1 MSTLKKRKIDWSIS
15 SFCHRSITQ
24 TLQLEPLQVSPVHTL
39 KILATTFCDFTGKI
53 VCDGWVSFLSEII
66 HKGLQPNASIYFSK
80 YQYFNLPLQFLH
92 NQQVLSYAPK
102 KGCSTENALC
112 NWLDHPHNSDHL
124 QKMLLCWTVLFA
136 TCRLIH
142 IIQIICKKCQFKWA
156 LLHFT
161 LAHYA
166 T

>member
-24 TLQLEPLQVSPVHTL
+24 TLQLEPSQVSPVHNL
-39 KILATTFCDFTGKI
+39 KILAKTFCDFTGKI
-53 VCDGWVSFLSEII
+53 VCDGWVSLFSEII
-66 HKGLQPNASIYFSK
+66 HIGVQPNAIIYFSK

-102 KGCSTENALC
+102 KKVLV
-112 NWLDHPHNSDHL
+112 P
-124 QKMLLCWTVLFA
+124 KMLFATGWTIHTIRIICKKKLLCWTVLFA

-142 IIQIICKKCQFKWA
+142 IIQIISE
-156 LLHFT
+156 LYSTLH
-161 LAHYA
+161 
-166 T
+166 